1 MTFGHPILLL
11 TLLVPAL
18 AVVLY
23 LLVIRR
29 PSRNAVTFTNVDVL
43 AGVATRATTWRTLV
57 PPALLLLAVAVL
69 CVAVARPHVHRLVP
83 DERATVILVIDASRS
98 MQATDVRPSRL
109 VAAERAAN
117 TFLDRVPKR
126 LRVALVVFSGDVQV
140 AAPPTVDREL
150 VRESIADIGSFS
162 GFGGTAIGDAIA
174 RAVDVGQDAV
184 QTDTRSLSS
193 AFAAPAPRKTAR
205 GLVTIVFLSDGR
217 QNRGILQPLEG
228 AARAKAAGIPVFTIA
243 LGTRGGALPG
253 FGGGGGGGGGGGFGG
268 PGRGA
273 PDPQTLR
280 AIARA
285 TGGAFFAARS
295 ASSVEDAYKSLASR
309 LGRKKGTTEV
319 TFAFLI
325 AAAAALVA
333 SAVASALWSPR
344 LP

>member
-11 TLLVPAL
+11 SLLVPAL

-29 PSRNAVTFTNVDVL
+29 PGRNAVTFTNVDVL

-57 PPALLLLAVAVL
+57 APVLLLLAVAAL
-69 CVAVARPHVHRLVP
+69 CVAVARPHVRRLVP

-140 AAPPTVDREL
+140 AAPPTFDREL

-174 RAVDVGQDAV
+174 RAVDLGQNAV
-184 QTDTRSLSS
+184 PSS
-193 AFAAPAPRKTAR
+193 
-205 GLVTIVFLSDGR
+205 
-217 QNRGILQPLEG
+217 
-228 AARAKAAGIPVFTIA
+228 
-243 LGTRGGALPG
+243 GG
-253 FGGGGGGGGGGGFGG
+253 FGFGG

-285 TGGAFFAARS
+285 TGGAFFAAKS

-309 LGRKKGTTEV
+309 LGRKRGTTEV

-325 AAAAALVA
+325 VAAAALVA

>member
-11 TLLVPAL
+11 SLLVPAL

-29 PSRNAVTFTNVDVL
+29 PGRNAVTFTNVDVL

-57 PPALLLLAVAVL
+57 APVLLLLAVAAL
-69 CVAVARPHVHRLVP
+69 CVAVARPHVRRLVP

-140 AAPPTVDREL
+140 AAPPTFDREL

-174 RAVDVGQDAV
+174 RAVDLGQNAV

-193 AFAAPAPRKTAR
+193 ALAAPAPRKTAR

-243 LGTRGGALPG
+243 LGTRGGALPSSGG
-253 FGGGGGGGGGGGFGG
+253 FGFGG

-309 LGRKKGTTEV
+309 LGRKRGTTEV

-325 AAAAALVA
+325 VAAAALVA